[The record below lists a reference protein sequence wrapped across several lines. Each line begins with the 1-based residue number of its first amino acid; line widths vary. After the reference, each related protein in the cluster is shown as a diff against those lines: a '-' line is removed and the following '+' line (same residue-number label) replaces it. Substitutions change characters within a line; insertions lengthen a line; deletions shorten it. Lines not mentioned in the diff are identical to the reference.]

1 MKRLVV
7 LTLVML
13 VLYWLGPAALAQEA
27 PLSDADS
34 LSALEQRQFGEFD
47 QFAPPS
53 ARTTPVYGGP
63 LLSRQYLTG
72 DWYGNR
78 NQLAADGITV
88 DVDHTQFAQSV
99 AAGGVEQET
108 KYGGKVDYF
117 LKYDGTKGNY
127 WDGFSASMHTETRYG
142 EDVNAIDGM
151 FSFGNFNMAFPKA
164 GEDVTAITAVSLTQ
178 SVSDNFRVFAA
189 KINSLDD
196 FELNFTGR
204 NGIDRFMNSA
214 AVANIINARTVP
226 YSTYGVGFTVLQENE
241 PLFIFVV
248 RDPDDHATTLDLDEL
263 FANGVLLSGTLKIL
277 LMPAGLPGHQNFGV
291 NWSSRDY
298 TSVDPASYV
307 NVPGQGIVAPLE
319 SGSWALWYN
328 FDQYLWVSP
337 SHPDVGWGVFG
348 MTGISDGNPNPIKW
362 NLTLGVGG
370 NSLIPG
376 RKHDTFGVAW
386 FYLGLSEEFKSL
398 LAGPLAPPGLA
409 QEDELGV
416 DLFYNVPLTPWC
428 HLTSD
433 LQVVRPSTENID
445 TTVLAGLRLKVSF

>member
-7 LTLVML
+7 HTLVTL
-13 VLYWLGPAALAQEA
+13 GVLSLGPAALAQEA
-27 PLSDADS
+27 PLSDANS
-34 LSALEQRQFGEFD
+34 PSALEQRQFGEFD
-47 QFAPPS
+47 QFAPPTER
-53 ARTTPVYGGP
+53 ATPDFGGP
-63 LLSRQYLTG
+63 MLSRQYLSG
-72 DWYGNR
+72 DWYGR
-78 NQLAADGITV
+78 RDQLAEDGITL
-88 DVDHTQFAQSV
+88 DVNHTQFFQSV
-99 AAGGVEQET
+99 AAGGVEQDA

-117 LKYDGTKGNY
+117 LKYDGDTSSY
-127 WDGFSASMHTETRYG
+127 WDGFSASMHAETRYG

-151 FSFGNFNMAFPKA
+151 LSFGNFNMAFPKA
-164 GEDVTAITAVSLTQ
+164 GENVTAITAVSLSQ
-178 SVSDNFRVFAA
+178 SITDNFTVFAA
-189 KINSLDD
+189 KVNSLDD

-226 YSTYGVGFTVLQENE
+226 YSTYGVGFTVFREKE

-248 RDPDDHATTLDLDEL
+248 RDPDNHATTLDLDEL

-277 LMPAGLPGHQNFGV
+277 VTPGGLPGHQNFGV

-337 SHPDVGWGVFG
+337 SDADVGWGVFG
-348 MTGISDGNPNPIKW
+348 MTGISDGNPNPIEW
-362 NLTLGVGG
+362 NLTLGIGG

-376 RKHDTFGVAW
+376 RERDTFGIAC
-386 FYLGLSEEFKSL
+386 FYLGLSSDFKSL

-409 QEDELGV
+409 QQDELGV
-416 DLFYNVPLTPWC
+416 DLFYNVPLAPWC
-428 HLTSD
+428 HLTGD